1 MNDSIL
7 NNTKQLLG
15 IENDYDAFDVDIII
29 YINSALMQLAQ
40 SGVGK
45 EGYYIEDSTS
55 IWSDFLGDYD
65 DVRAIAT
72 YVYLYVRSIFD
83 PPSNSFVMEA
93 IQSQMNEILW
103 RLTIQVE
110 EGRMPQFRIEREQA

>member
-15 IENDYDAFDVDIII
+15 IENDYDAFDVDVIIH
-29 YINSALMQLAQ
+29 INSALMQLAQ

-103 RLTIQVE
+103 RLTIQAE
-110 EGRMPQFRIEREQA
+110 EGRA